1 MSDEVAELKK
11 ENAKLR
17 LEANLRKSLANQL
30 ERQKQVANEA
40 KIELEE
46 KHRNLISSL
55 NYAARIQQTILPTD
69 DTVQNVFPG
78 SYIFWRPQFIVGG
91 DAYFMRRLSSGA
103 GAVFG
108 VYDCTGHG
116 VPGAFMTLLAER
128 ALDAGVEASGSESD
142 SQNRAGEI
150 LAYVDEFIRAEVNAG
165 DGTTSND
172 GMDAFLL
179 DYRPGGNSFYAS
191 ANFKVFAQ
199 IDSDF
204 IELESDEASIGYR
217 MEPGDER
224 SVFKTRTLDLSDTE
238 SLVIVS
244 DGILDQKGGA
254 KGLSLGRRRLLKL
267 LEGAII
273 KDSSPPRLDGTHLMS
288 SIQDYQGDEEQR
300 DDMTLIIL
308 SLSN

>member
-69 DTVQNVFPG
+69 DAVKHVFPG

-91 DAYFMRRLSSGA
+91 DAYFMRQPPA
-103 GAVFG
+103 EEGAVFG

-128 ALDAGVEASGSESD
+128 ALDAGVEASGSEGNR
-142 SQNRAGEI
+142 QNRAGEI
-150 LAYVDEFIRAEVNAG
+150 LAYVDEFIRAEVNAS

-204 IELESDEASIGYR
+204 IELESDESSIGYR
-217 MEPGDER
+217 MEPGEER
-224 SVFKTRTLDLSDTE
+224 SEFKTRTLDLSDTE

-254 KGLSLGRRRLLKL
+254 KGLSLGRRRLLNL

-273 KDSSPPRLDGTHLMS
+273 KDSSPRRLDGAHLMS
-288 SIQDYQGDEEQR
+288 SIEDYQGDEEQR
-300 DDMTLIIL
+300 DDMTLIVL
-308 SLSN
+308 SLSK